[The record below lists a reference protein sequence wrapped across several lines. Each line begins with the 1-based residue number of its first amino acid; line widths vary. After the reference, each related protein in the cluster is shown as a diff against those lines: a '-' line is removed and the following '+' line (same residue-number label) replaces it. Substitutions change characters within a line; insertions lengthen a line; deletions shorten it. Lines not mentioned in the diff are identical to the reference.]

1 MFMRLLIVLYVTTL
15 LSASVWADEVLP
27 TITVED
33 KSFQQYETF
42 DAVIEPLHSA
52 TISSRI
58 SAQVIELNY
67 DVNDTVPKGAVI
79 MKFRDAEFQARVA
92 QSQAALLADKAQL
105 QEATARQ
112 KEASSE
118 AVRVKKLFK
127 RKLLA
132 QSALDAANA
141 NLSAANARIQAVKAQ
156 KKAHQ
161 AQLDEAKVQLSY
173 TQIIA
178 PYDGVVSERMIELGE
193 MASPGQHLMSG
204 ISLDHLRA
212 IVNVPQYLL
221 PVIKSAQS
229 PTLLLDGRELAGENI
244 TVIPYADLQSHS
256 FKVRVDLP
264 AKTANVYPGMYGK
277 LQFVVGS
284 EQVRVV
290 PISTIVQRSEVA
302 GVYVINDHINLRQI
316 RLGRVFGDEQEVLSG
331 LAEGEQIAVDPLE
344 AARFLKLNSSGS
356 HL

>member
-1 MFMRLLIVLYVTTL
+1 M
-15 LSASVWADEVLP
+15 SVWADEVLP
-27 TITVED
+27 TIAVAD
-33 KSFQQYETF
+33 KSFQQYEIF
-42 DAVIEPLHSA
+42 DAVIEALHSA

-105 QEATARQ
+105 QEAAARQ

-132 QSALDAANA
+132 QAALDTANA

-221 PVIKSAQS
+221 PVIKSAKS
-229 PTLLLDGRELAGENI
+229 PILLLSDGRELAGENI

-316 RLGRVFGDEQEVLSG
+316 RLGRIFGDEQEVLSG